1 MIFSRYC
8 ELLCCCC
15 FPASSACK
23 TTDKIV
29 ISLVLRRQMNYRVGQ
44 ILTKKTSASW
54 RRHSRF
60 FYHLQGETVWFSF
73 FVFDGCFLV
82 PPLRSSY
89 FIVISMLLQ
98 SRIKLKSFTFMQ
110 RANFSLAPGKSP
122 ACRRA
127 NPAAPHTPE
136 GSSPHLVETSIASE
150 SRSASINRSRRR
162 LQQTNKNYDQI
173 QNTLSPLF

>member
-29 ISLVLRRQMNYRVGQ
+29 ISLVLRRQMNYGVGQ

-60 FYHLQGETVWFSF
+60 FYHLQGKPFGFLFCFWWLFSCPPF
-73 FVFDGCFLV
+73 KILLFYSDFNAFAITNQADASRSPSCNEQTFLWHQGNLQLV
-82 PPLRSSY
+82 EEQILPLPTPLRGL
-89 FIVISMLLQ
+89 VHTWL
-98 SRIKLKSFTFMQ
+98 KL
-110 RANFSLAPGKSP
+110 P
-122 ACRRA
+122 
-127 NPAAPHTPE
+127 
-136 GSSPHLVETSIASE
+136 
-150 SRSASINRSRRR
+150 
-162 LQQTNKNYDQI
+162 
-173 QNTLSPLF
+173 